1 MSDASSPSRFEHLTI
16 EKQDGANGLCI
27 MVVTGPLT
35 LRTLFDFQ
43 EAARAESRPVIVDIH
58 NVPYMDSAGLGSVIG
73 LFVSCQRHNRGFGIV
88 GLSERIRTLFQVT
101 HVDGMLPCFD
111 SLEAASAAIIG
122 AA

>member
-1 MSDASSPSRFEHLTI
+1 MSNASTSSRYETLTI
-16 EKQDGANGLCI
+16 EKRDGAGGVCI
-27 MVVTGPLT
+27 MTLSGPLT

-43 EAARAESRPVIVDIH
+43 EVSRAETRPIIVDIH

-73 LFVSCQRHNRGFGIV
+73 LFVSCQRHKRGFGII

-111 SLEAASAAIIG
+111 SLEAAHAAIAT

>member
-1 MSDASSPSRFEHLTI
+1 MSNASSPSRFEHLTI
-16 EKQDGANGLCI
+16 EMQDGTGGVCI
-27 MVVTGPLT
+27 MGLSGPLT

-43 EAARAESRPVIVDIH
+43 EAARAESRPVIVDLH

-88 GLSERIRTLFQVT
+88 GLSDRIRTLFQVT
-101 HVDGMLPCFD
+101 HVDGMLPCFE
-111 SLEAASAAIIG
+111 SVEAARAAIAG